1 MSTLRKFAGQTA
13 IYGISTIV
21 SRFLNFILTPIYVS
35 VYPAKVY
42 GVFNTLYS
50 YASVLN
56 VLLAFGMETTYF
68 RYLNKYEGRKEKVYS
83 NSFIVVAF
91 LALSFFLLTI
101 LFTGTIARSVS
112 NEYVAPYADYVQ
124 FVRFFI
130 YIVVVDALSVVP
142 FAKVRAEGRA
152 ARYAALKFVNILV
165 FVVLNLFFIYI
176 LPYLIRKD
184 VLGAS
189 VLADSFREGWVG
201 YVFISNLVASIVT
214 FLMLLP
220 EVLQIRPSFDRKLF
234 REMFLYSWPIL
245 IANISF
251 IINENADKIFLSEL
265 LPAGISSRDVGIY
278 GACAKVAIFLSIFI
292 QAFRMGAEPFFFS
305 HARNANAGQTYARI
319 MNFFIIAVSAIFLGL
334 VANIEILKYFIRGGD
349 EQEAVYW
356 SGLDVIPVLLFG
368 YVCLGIYM
376 NLSVWYKLSDQTRFG
391 LYISG
396 IGAVL
401 TVVLNLIFIPRYSY
415 MAAAWV
421 SLCAYTTMMVT
432 SYIWGQRNYPIP
444 YNVKKSVLYLGLAAL
459 MVFVS
464 YYIFDRN
471 LVAGNLLFVIF
482 VVTALFLERKELSLI
497 FRKA

>member
-1 MSTLRKFAGQTA
+1 
-13 IYGISTIV
+13 
-21 SRFLNFILTPIYVS
+21 
-35 VYPAKVY
+35 
-42 GVFNTLYS
+42 
-50 YASVLN
+50 
-56 VLLAFGMETTYF
+56 
-68 RYLNKYEGRKEKVYS
+68 
-83 NSFIVVAF
+83 
-91 LALSFFLLTI
+91 
-101 LFTGTIARSVS
+101 
-112 NEYVAPYADYVQ
+112 
-124 FVRFFI
+124 
-130 YIVVVDALSVVP
+130 
-142 FAKVRAEGRA
+142 
-152 ARYAALKFVNILV
+152 
-165 FVVLNLFFIYI
+165 
-176 LPYLIRKD
+176 
-184 VLGAS
+184 
-189 VLADSFREGWVG
+189 
-201 YVFISNLVASIVT
+201 
-214 FLMLLP
+214 
-220 EVLQIRPSFDRKLF
+220 
-234 REMFLYSWPIL
+234 
-245 IANISF
+245 
-251 IINENADKIFLSEL
+251 L

-319 MNFFIIAVSAIFLGL
+319 MNFFVIAVSAIFLGL

-401 TVVLNLIFIPRYSY
+401 TLVLNLIFIPRYSY

-421 SLCAYTTMMVT
+421 SLCAYTTMMVI
-432 SYIWGQRNYPIP
+432 SYIWGQRHYPIP
-444 YNVKKSVLYLGLAAL
+444 YNVKRSVLYLGLAAL